1 VPLQRGI
8 NLQWFQIL
16 KIKIIGKKFS
26 VDGKTYHFN
35 PEQVKEYKKE
45 YNNPYISQTSSESK
59 KRIALRNVIRK
70 FNIQGV

>member
-1 VPLQRGI
+1 ME
-8 NLQWFQIL
+8 WFQIL
-16 KIKIIGKKFS
+16 KIKIIGSKFF

-45 YNNPYISQTSSESK
+45 YNNPLISHVSNDSK

-70 FNIQGV
+70 YNIRGA

>member
-1 VPLQRGI
+1 
-8 NLQWFQIL
+8 LQWFQIL

-45 YNNPYISQTSSESK
+45 YNNPLISRADSNSK

-70 FNIQGV
+70 YNIRGV